1 MTRDLTPLTK
11 TAAVAAV
18 AALCGLVAGVAL
30 PVVPM
35 PPPIDH
41 HAFLE
46 TFVRVQFA
54 VSTFNLVLLA
64 ALVVAYVG
72 IYRDLPNKY
81 TLSLLLT
88 SVALFLYA
96 LSSNPL
102 APMAFGFPPITGL
115 GPFTFLPNF
124 FVGVAVVVLFYQSQ
138 T

>member
-11 TAAVAAV
+11 TAVVAAV
-18 AALCGLVAGVAL
+18 AALCGAVAGIAL

-41 HAFLE
+41 HAILE
-46 TFVRVQFA
+46 TFARVQFA

-64 ALVVAYVG
+64 ALVVAYVRL
-72 IYRDLPNKY
+72 YRGLPNKY

-102 APMAFGFPPITGL
+102 VPMAFGFPPITGL